1 MKKKKMY
8 QKIQAFKRQGYC
20 RNEIAS
26 RLGVDPQTAAK
37 YYLMDE
43 REFRVYQQKQMFR
56 DKVLQEHEKDIL
68 QVYEKNEFKKL
79 NMSAVYDYLEERYG
93 SLPGNEQTLRNY
105 IRYLI
110 RTDKLKLNE
119 SIRIYSKV
127 PELPFGKQMQLDFG
141 QYRLP
146 GGLKLFIFAALL
158 SASRY
163 RYIIFQDHPFNTKE
177 VICHLLSCFD
187 YFGGVPREMVID
199 QDRLMVVSENA
210 GDIIYTADFRYF
222 IQEQD
227 IRMYVCRKADPES
240 KGKVENLIKY
250 VKHNF
255 LSIRD
260 FKQVEEANEG
270 AFRWLKRRANG
281 KISQATQKIPS
292 LLIGHERE
300 KLRPV
305 CPSLFGKSSLSEREE
320 RNVNEK
326 ACISVHACN
335 YQLPAKY
342 QKKTVEIYQS
352 KEQLFVFD
360 LYTGKEIVTYP
371 LSAIPGKTIGKREFK
386 REKEKTVQ
394 VLKTSVLQ
402 MFEGENWKQFSKNN
416 FKTFPR
422 YTRDQCLEAKRYF
435 EDKDIKREILDRALL
450 FCLENDTPSFANLND
465 TYAYFKREEER
476 TKIICK
482 EREAPV
488 PPYQGEHSPFKVSQ
502 RSLAVYQGLI
512 KKREGAVI

>member
-26 RLGVDPQTAAK
+26 RLGIDPQTAAK

-56 DKVLQEHEKDIL
+56 DKALQEHEKDIL

-141 QYRLP
+141 QYRMP

-163 RYIIFQDHPFNTKE
+163 RYITFQDHPFNTKE

-199 QDRLMVVSENA
+199 QDRLLVVSENA

-250 VKHNF
+250 VKRNF

-260 FKQVEEANEG
+260 FHQVEEANEG

-281 KISQATQKIPS
+281 KISQATQKIPA
-292 LLIGHERE
+292 LLIEHERK

-305 CPSLFGKSSLSEREE
+305 CPSLFGKSSLSKREE

-326 ACISVHACN
+326 ACISVQACN
-335 YQLPAKY
+335 YQLPARY

-360 LYTGKEIVTYP
+360 SYTGKEIVNYP
-371 LSAIPGKTIGKREFK
+371 LCLIPGKTIPNREFTRE
-386 REKEKTVQ
+386 REKNIGE
-394 VLKTSVLQ
+394 LKTSTWK
-402 MFEGENWKQFSKNN
+402 MFSEESWQVFCQKNFQRFS
-416 FKTFPR
+416 R
-422 YTRDQCLEAKRYF
+422 YCRDQCLEAKRYF
-435 EDKDIKREILDRALL
+435 LQQDIKLEILQEALG
-450 FCLENDTPSFANLND
+450 FCLENETLSFANLKD
-465 TYAYFKREEER
+465 TYDYLLNLPEKPKTILPDLPYSKVQPIPVKVHQRKLTAYQQ
-476 TKIICK
+476 ILQK
-482 EREAPV
+482 EVAR
-488 PPYQGEHSPFKVSQ
+488 
-502 RSLAVYQGLI
+502 
-512 KKREGAVI
+512 